1 MDTVLELENYRADIM
16 GLSESVFLSM
26 LALEVHPSDE
36 PLHTDLQLIT
46 GAVYYAGPWKGAV
59 LVQCNREQAREFTA
73 RLMGIPKPDEINDD
87 VRDAVGELT
96 NILGGNLKPILP
108 HGVGL
113 SMPSVVEGY
122 PTALRIC
129 GDNPIIRLGFSS
141 AIGLFWLTVIGF
153 SD

>member
-1 MDTVLELENYRADIM
+1 METQVQLELYRADIL
-16 GLSESVFLSM
+16 GLAESVFLSM

-36 PLHTDLQLIT
+36 ELNPNHEMIT

-59 LVQCNREQAREFTA
+59 LVQCDYDQAREFTS
-73 RLMGIPKPDEINDD
+73 RLMGIAKPAEFNDD

-108 HGVGL
+108 HGVAL

-122 PTALRIC
+122 PSSLRIC
-129 GDNPIIRLGFSS
+129 GKNPIIRLAFSS
-141 AIGLFWLTVIGF
+141 AMGVFWLTVVGF
-153 SD
+153 PE